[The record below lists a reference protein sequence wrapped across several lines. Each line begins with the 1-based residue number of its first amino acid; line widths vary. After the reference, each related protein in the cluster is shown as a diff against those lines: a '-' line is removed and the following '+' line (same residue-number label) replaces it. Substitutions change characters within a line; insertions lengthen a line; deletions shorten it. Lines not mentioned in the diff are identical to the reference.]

1 MNPKFHNLYMGM
13 AQLAADCS
21 TAVRLKVGSVVVKDH
36 RVLSIGY
43 NGMPAGW
50 DNECEYQEFLPDGS
64 DSLITK
70 PEVLHAEENAI
81 VKMARDG
88 ASSYG
93 ATMYCTHAPCMQCA
107 KLIYGSGIKQLV
119 YKTEYRDNNGIN
131 FLKTSGVEVIHRKPS
146 LV

>member
-1 MNPKFHNLYMGM
+1 MYMAM
-13 AQLAADCS
+13 ANLAADCS
-21 TAVRLKVGSVVVKDH
+21 TAVRLRVGSVVVKDH

-50 DNECEYQEFLPDGS
+50 DNDCEFQEFFPDGS
-64 DSLITK
+64 DKMVTK

-88 ASSYG
+88 QASKG

-107 KLIYGSGIKQLV
+107 KLIYGSGIQTLI
-119 YKTEYRDNNGIN
+119 YESEYRDTNGTS
-131 FLKTSGVEVIHRKPS
+131 FLEASGVKVVHRKPTGN
-146 LV
+146 